1 MDSMISSMTKK
12 ERISPK
18 ILNGSRKRRIST
30 GSGNSIQDL
39 NRLLKQF
46 KQMNLMM
53 KKMSKRGDMDFS
65 DPTQMPDMESLGA
78 PKGFNPGS
86 IPFKRK

>member
-1 MDSMISSMTKK
+1 
-12 ERISPK
+12 
-18 ILNGSRKRRIST
+18 
-30 GSGNSIQDL
+30 
-39 NRLLKQF
+39 
-46 KQMNLMM
+46 MNLMM

-86 IPFKRK
+86 IPFKRR